1 MRNSPNHNT
10 GNNTEKNPLD
20 SYAKNLFDQY
30 AAHSEIGI
38 ALRQGDARLRL
49 KEILQAE
56 SVVKQAEEFNEQI
69 TDNIQRMQAE
79 HELNMQYLIQFGVRA
94 DERVQFQHL
103 LEQVSDHGGLSLREA
118 ANLAHAMTQSSNGSD
133 NSSDSPSS
141 STSLSSSLNR

>member
-1 MRNSPNHNT
+1 MRNRPNHNT

-103 LEQVSDHGGLSLREA
+103 LEQVSNHGGLSLREA
-118 ANLAHAMTQSSNGSD
+118 ANLTHAISHSSNGSD
-133 NSSDSPSS
+133 NLSDLPPS
-141 STSLSSSLNR
+141 STSLSSSLNL

>member
-1 MRNSPNHNT
+1 MRNRPNHNN

-20 SYAKNLFDQY
+20 SYAKKLFEQY

-49 KEILQAE
+49 KEIIQAE

-69 TDNIQRMQAE
+69 TDNIERMQAE

-103 LEQVSDHGGLSLREA
+103 LEQVSNHGGLSLREA

-133 NSSDSPSS
+133 NLSV
-141 STSLSSSLNR
+141 STSV

>member
-1 MRNSPNHNT
+1 MRNRPNHNT
-10 GNNTEKNPLD
+10 GNNSEKNPLD

-69 TDNIQRMQAE
+69 TDNIARINAE

-94 DERVQFQHL
+94 DERLQFQQL
-103 LEQVSDHGGLSLREA
+103 LEQVANHGGLSLREA
-118 ANLAHAMTQSSNGSD
+118 ANLTHVIASQNGSGD
-133 NSSDSPSS
+133 SSDLSPSS
-141 STSLSSSLNR
+141 STVSSGLSS

>member
-1 MRNSPNHNT
+1 MRNRPNHNT

-103 LEQVSDHGGLSLREA
+103 LEQVSNHGGLSLREA
-118 ANLAHAMTQSSNGSD
+118 ANLTHAISQSSNGSD
-133 NSSDSPSS
+133 NSSDLPPS

>member
-1 MRNSPNHNT
+1 MRNRPNHNT

>member
-1 MRNSPNHNT
+1 MRNRPNHNT
-10 GNNTEKNPLD
+10 GNNSDKNPLD
-20 SYAKNLFDQY
+20 SYTKNFFDQC
-30 AAHSEIGI
+30 AARSKIGI

-56 SVVKQAEEFNEQI
+56 SVVKQAEEFNNQI

-94 DERVQFQHL
+94 DERLQFHHL

-118 ANLAHAMTQSSNGSD
+118 ANLAHAMAHSSNGSD
-133 NSSDSPSS
+133 DLTD
-141 STSLSSSLNR
+141 STSVLSGEMV